1 MPFSVLGLQ
10 AAIAD
15 GSEPT
20 FDGQPMPAG
29 THLRWSFAPELGF
42 PPGAFWLAR
51 REAVGD
57 KGPIEPPEAVS
68 AATRT
73 PDPPPAPDPAGLGG
87 LVTVGAAGPGGPTGS
102 CCDCGRPL
110 TCVADVVQA
119 KAASD
124 ADGDRSPGGCP
135 DCDCCRCAGRGGPPP
150 VSVSVSISRCCCR
163 CDGPCPGSGGN
174 GGNGGNGSGTGT
186 GTIGGL
192 GWGTGEP
199 VWGPPDGRGW
209 QVWGEPFTLPVT
221 AANWPAR
228 YTGALDPATHSDAL
242 LLARDVLECGQRL
255 DGLALLAGMSA
266 ATMRQHFTALRGE
279 CVRLVQDWPA
289 EPNYAVGL
297 QASAD
302 GAAPQLSLPLVSQ
315 LQLGAISPYLA
326 RVLGLYFVDAE
337 ARPGVAY
344 DYCLVGIWAAIVPPL
359 VRTPGAAPAG
369 ALAAGSALFDGLRI
383 GADPALSHL
392 YAWQSDGTA
401 SVPPATLPGI
411 PAAVTGALSAAVTP
425 LAPSERPPA
434 LLAAAANPPAFPFP
448 PTGGQDLVCVIGLLT
463 PVAELALSV
472 SGQCRLVARSGG
484 AEVASATVT
493 ASAGALQWCPL
504 PAPAPGAAPIDE
516 VLVIATGGPGSVVV
530 IGSLVSSPVTAARA
544 GIRWAVV
551 HAPGPMTA
559 PPAPAKPVTLFRRRE
574 AEVDPSGPSI
584 VTRSYFDV
592 QWVSPPVTA
601 ADRSGDP
608 VADPEALPPPDRT
621 VGYVAQRA
629 DGDVSAPAQIPRFIA
644 ATPQP
649 TPADSPLQP
658 AAAIVRFVDAGLPD
672 PQAGYRHRTAGFR
685 LFGQRGPY
693 SDWSDPR
700 GVERIAAPPALRLL
714 TVGATQTPFDNSPS
728 GGGGPDN
735 PASPTA
741 WVGGTLSAVAAWS
754 GSSLL
759 GHPDARAARLTVA
772 AVGASP
778 TVLATADFAVPTPA
792 VSGYTLT
799 QLVRDA
805 ELGVSY
811 AITDPPLTALG
822 PGDPAASLTL
832 TGVLPGGTTITE
844 RFSVRPGPVD
854 PAADVRPAG
863 VVAALAGGSGSSVV
877 TNATAF
883 EGQPAYL
890 VSGVTVPL
898 TVRVPLSVPIG
909 QAAALGQASVAVSW
923 AEPFAPGELITDPNT
938 GLTRAEPSSNDVVF
952 AAAQRLTPPAPPPVP
967 EPTPTHIVDHLYY
980 SPADFNGN
988 ASYPLPFDLSAGLP
1002 AISGY
1007 RLRRAP
1013 AHSLFLADIKRRR
1026 TAAAGLLDDN
1036 PVIAGRTD
1044 LQNWI
1049 QALPA
1054 WLTAYNHGLP
1064 AADQV
1069 TEASVLTD
1077 AAGQRALIEHFYGG
1091 LLDDELRALAD
1102 VPGNAA
1108 AFAQISSVQVPTP
1121 PPDPPPPLPGLT
1133 DTVNGSGFG
1142 RNLYVLASVN
1152 GAGAGS
1158 APTPATG
1165 PIYTATVNPSRAPV
1179 LYKVAPQPGTG
1190 AYIVAW
1196 ALDGS
1201 PDIAG
1206 YLVYR
1211 APDPGSL
1218 ADLRWFGD
1226 DQQFPSDPSTLA
1238 TPQVTAGAWHP
1249 LGLTSGAGDPRLI
1262 GLVNDPRAFARDYQG
1277 SDMGEVPLPPG
1288 TPPDEILGV
1297 YRLANFD
1304 PSTPQS
1310 QPGAFNYWLPGPGGT
1325 AQLVTDTTSAPATS
1339 RVIGLRLG
1347 LGRGVAVAVV
1357 ARYGGVVRVIGAQP
1371 VLRAA
1376 FVDGALAPASA
1387 ADPNPGPADPN
1398 ATPQWTP
1405 VQPGAAPCYA
1415 VVAVDVAGNQSAP
1428 SATFTAPPLV
1438 PA

>member
-20 FDGQPMPAG
+20 FDGQPMAVG

-68 AATRT
+68 AAIGAQGSPP
-73 PDPPPAPDPAGLGG
+73 PDPNGLGG
-87 LVTVGAAGPGGPTGS
+87 LVTVGSTQSGEQAGS

-119 KAASD
+119 KATD
-124 ADGDRSPGGCP
+124 AESGRSPCGCP
-135 DCDCCRCAGRGGPPP
+135 DCDCCRCSGRAGPPPVP
-150 VSVSVSISRCCCR
+150 VSVSVTCCCR
-163 CDGPCPGSGGN
+163 CDRSGNGNGDGGN
-174 GGNGGNGSGTGT
+174 GKGGNGGTGT
-186 GTIGGL
+186 GTVGGL

-221 AANWPAR
+221 RQNWPAR
-228 YTGALDPATHSDAL
+228 YTGALDPATHSEAL

-266 ATMRQHFTALRGE
+266 ATMRQHFTDLRGE
-279 CVRLVQDWPA
+279 CARLVQGWPA

-297 QASAD
+297 QAPAD

-315 LQLGAISPYLA
+315 LQLAAISPYLA

-337 ARPGVAY
+337 ASPGVAY
-344 DYCLVGIWAAIVPPL
+344 DYCLVGVWAAIVPPV
-359 VRTPGAAPAG
+359 VRTPGSAPAG
-369 ALAAGSALFDGLRI
+369 SLAAGRAIFDGLLI

-392 YAWQSDGTA
+392 YGWQGDGTSA
-401 SVPPATLPGI
+401 VPSAALPGV
-411 PAAVTGALSAAVTP
+411 PAAVAEALGAAVAP
-425 LAPSERPPA
+425 LAVSARPPA
-434 LLAAAANPPAFPFP
+434 LLAAQANPPAFPFP
-448 PTGGQDLVCVIGLLT
+448 PPGGDQLVAVIGLQT
-463 PVAELALSV
+463 PVAEVALSV
-472 SGQCRLVARSGG
+472 AGPCQLVARSGG
-484 AEVASATVT
+484 AEVASVTVT
-493 ASAGALQWCPL
+493 AGAGALQWYPL
-504 PAPAPGAAPIDE
+504 AAPAPATAPIE
-516 VLVIATGGPGSVVV
+516 EILVIATGGPGTVVV
-530 IGSLVSSPVTAARA
+530 IGSLVSSPVPAAKV
-544 GIRWAVV
+544 GVRWAIV
-551 HAPGPMTA
+551 HAPGSMTA
-559 PPAPAKPVTLFRRRE
+559 PPAPAQPLTLFRRRE
-574 AEVDPSGPSI
+574 SVVDPSGPSI
-584 VTRSYFDV
+584 VTRSFFDV
-592 QWVSPPVTA
+592 QWVSPPLTA

-608 VADPEALPPPDRT
+608 VDDPEALPPPDRT
-621 VGYVAQRA
+621 VGYVAERA
-629 DGDVSAPAQIPRFIA
+629 DGDLSAPTPIGRFIA
-644 ATPQP
+644 AAPQP

-658 AAAIVRFVDAGLPD
+658 APAILRFADVGLPD
-672 PQAGYRHRTAGFR
+672 PKAGYQHRTAGFG
-685 LFGQRGPY
+685 LFGQRGPV

-714 TVGATQTPFDNSPS
+714 TSGATQTPFDNSPS
-728 GGGGPDN
+728 GGGGPDD
-735 PASPTA
+735 PANPTA
-741 WVGGTLSAVAAWS
+741 WVGGTLTAVAAWS

-759 GHPDARAARLTVA
+759 GHPDARAARLTVTTA
-772 AVGASP
+772 DPAP
-778 TVLATADFAVPTPA
+778 TVLATADFTVPAPT
-792 VSGYTLT
+792 VTGYTLT
-799 QLVRDA
+799 QLVPDPER
-805 ELGVSY
+805 GVSY

-822 PGDPAASLTL
+822 PGDPSASLTL
-832 TGVLPGGTTITE
+832 TGVLADGTTISE
-844 RFSVRPGPVD
+844 RFAVRPGPVD

-863 VVAALAGGSGSSVV
+863 VVATLPGGSGSSVV
-877 TNATAF
+877 TNAAAF

-898 TVRVPLSVPIG
+898 TVPVPLSVPIG
-909 QAAALGQASVAVSW
+909 QPAAFGQASVAVSE
-923 AEPFAPGELITDPNT
+923 AEPFAPGEQITDPNT
-938 GLTRAEPSSNDVVF
+938 GATRAEPSSNDVLF
-952 AAAQRLTPPAPPPVP
+952 AAAQRLSPPSPVAAP

-1026 TAAAGLLDDN
+1026 TAPAGLLDGN
-1036 PVIAGRTD
+1036 PVIAGRPD

-1049 QALPA
+1049 EALPG
-1054 WLTAYNHGLP
+1054 WLAAYNHGLP

-1102 VPGNAA
+1102 VAANAA
-1108 AFAQISSVQVPTP
+1108 AFAQVASVQAPAP
-1121 PPDPPPPLPGLT
+1121 PALT

-1142 RNLYVLASVN
+1142 RHLYVLASVN
-1152 GAGAGS
+1152 EAGSVS

-1201 PDIAG
+1201 PDVAG

-1211 APDPGSL
+1211 APDPAGL
-1218 ADLRWFGD
+1218 ADLRWFGA
-1226 DQQFPSDPSTLA
+1226 DQQLPSDPTTLA
-1238 TPQVTAGAWHP
+1238 LPQVTPGAWHS
-1249 LGLTSGAGDPRLI
+1249 LGLTPGDGDPRLI

-1288 TPPDEILGV
+1288 PPPEEILGV
-1297 YRLANFD
+1297 YRLADFD
-1304 PSTPQS
+1304 PATPQS
-1310 QPGAFNYWLPGPGGT
+1310 QPGTFNYWLPGPGGT
-1325 AQLVTDTTSAPATS
+1325 AQLVTDTSSEPAAS

-1347 LGRGVAVAVV
+1347 LGRGVPVAVV

-1376 FVDGALAPASA
+1376 FVDGALGPATA
-1387 ADPNPGPADPN
+1387 ADPNGPPADQN
-1398 ATPQWTP
+1398 ATPQWAP
-1405 VQPGAAPCYA
+1405 VPPGQAPCYA
-1415 VVAVDVAGNQSAP
+1415 VVAIDVAGNQSAP
-1428 SATFTAPPLV
+1428 SATFTVPPLV